1 MSNSD
6 SKAEKYNRTV
16 EKAELLQIA
25 ATQGVFKI
33 SPEYAAKCD
42 AATKLIDQQV
52 IDEPAF
58 DESESVLVGQ
68 IRCRVWM
75 SEAGAPVSKV
85 ALDDEGAFLD
95 SLLALEVVYVVAFEI
110 SGQHD
115 QETLTSFFNRMAPL
129 STWAYFRSHVA
140 RIAGEACVDIP
151 VLPIKKLSYPLGPS
165 SGYQDVSKPVAPRT
179 GTK

>member
-58 DESESVLVGQ
+58 DESLSLH
-68 IRCRVWM
+68 
-75 SEAGAPVSKV
+75 APST
-85 ALDDEGAFLD
+85 AIINTRAPT
-95 SLLALEVVYVVAFEI
+95 VVRLI
-110 SGQHD
+110 
-115 QETLTSFFNRMAPL
+115 
-129 STWAYFRSHVA
+129 
-140 RIAGEACVDIP
+140 
-151 VLPIKKLSYPLGPS
+151 
-165 SGYQDVSKPVAPRT
+165 VAP
-179 GTK
+179 